1 MLLLEPVDMRMQLKK
16 GINNCYL
23 LNDSYSNDLSSL
35 DLAIDH
41 LQQQAGNQRTTLILS
56 DILQSG
62 QYEEALYRD
71 IAAQLSVR
79 GIHRMIGIGPAIS
92 KYQYLFADID
102 EEMLMSFY
110 HSTDDFLQQVSTQQF
125 KDEYILLKGAR
136 VFEFERISAW
146 LEQKVHQT
154 VMEINLS
161 AMVHNLKQY
170 QQQLKPSTKLMAM
183 VKAFSYGSGS
193 SEVARILQFHKVEY
207 LAVAYADEGVELRK
221 AGISLPI
228 MVMNADEAT
237 FDAMVNYDLEP
248 EIYSFPIYHSFHHY
262 LSRQGIWQY
271 PVHIKF
277 NTGMN
282 RLGFEIAD
290 CTDLGNMIKLIRQWL

>member
-102 EEMLMSFY
+102 PKRCRFFLSF
-110 HSTDDFLQQVSTQQF
+110 
-125 KDEYILLKGAR
+125 
-136 VFEFERISAW
+136 
-146 LEQKVHQT
+146 
-154 VMEINLS
+154 
-161 AMVHNLKQY
+161 
-170 QQQLKPSTKLMAM
+170 
-183 VKAFSYGSGS
+183 
-193 SEVARILQFHKVEY
+193 
-207 LAVAYADEGVELRK
+207 
-221 AGISLPI
+221 
-228 MVMNADEAT
+228 
-237 FDAMVNYDLEP
+237 
-248 EIYSFPIYHSFHHY
+248 
-262 LSRQGIWQY
+262 
-271 PVHIKF
+271 
-277 NTGMN
+277 N
-282 RLGFEIAD
+282 R
-290 CTDLGNMIKLIRQWL
+290 